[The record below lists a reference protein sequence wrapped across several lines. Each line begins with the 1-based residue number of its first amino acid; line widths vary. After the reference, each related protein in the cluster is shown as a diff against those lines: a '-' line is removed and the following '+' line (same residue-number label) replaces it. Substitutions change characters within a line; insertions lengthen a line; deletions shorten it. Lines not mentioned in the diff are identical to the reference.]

1 MGKSGNPAKAAQEAE
16 ALRISQIGDFKKRI
30 GGIIE
35 LPSGLIV
42 KAKNPGGLRAFI
54 NTGLIP
60 NSLMGI
66 IQKGLDKGSGKNVS
80 AEIMKDGKIDSDM
93 LRDMMQMMDGVA
105 CKVIVEPRIYPTL
118 TEDDLDAWNLNNP
131 ENQLDSVE
139 SLRDDEK
146 LYADELPD
154 DDKMFLFQWVSGGT
168 RDLETFRQQHAAGVD
183 ALSASAGDE
192 PPAE

>member
-1 MGKSGNPAKAAQEAE
+1 MGKSGNPAKAAKEAE
-16 ALRISQIGDFKKRI
+16 ALRISQVGDFKKRL

-54 NTGLIP
+54 GTGLIP

-66 IQKGLDKGSGKNVS
+66 IQSGLDKGSGKNVS
-80 AEIMKDGKIDSDM
+80 AEIMKDGKIDPEM
-93 LRDMMQMMDGVA
+93 LQDMMGMMDGVA
-105 CKVIVEPRIYPTL
+105 CTVIVEPRIHPTL
-118 TEDDLDAWNLNNP
+118 TENDLLEWNDNHLDD
-131 ENQLDSVE
+131 QKDSIE
-139 SLRDDEK
+139 DLRDDEK

-183 ALSASAGDE
+183 ALPASGGDE
-192 PPAE
+192 PPTE